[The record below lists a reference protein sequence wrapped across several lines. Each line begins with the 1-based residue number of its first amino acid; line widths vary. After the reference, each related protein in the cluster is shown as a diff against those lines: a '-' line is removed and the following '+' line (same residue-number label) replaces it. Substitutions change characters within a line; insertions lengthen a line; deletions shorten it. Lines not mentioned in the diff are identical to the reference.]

1 MANIIIPI
9 VSKSTAPIVT
19 GDGGARDLAMIET
32 MKRMAT
38 RPERTRKNLT
48 TVELQPNISRNTRV
62 ALILAPEW
70 GPYIPP
76 YNLARLTALSKASG
90 YATRCFDINIAA
102 YHYGDKD
109 QWNGYNDWRWKNETY
124 FTDIHTSIEPLLIEY
139 IDKIVAFNPTV
150 VGFSIYYSNN
160 QCTNWIIQQLK
171 QRLPGVRIIAG
182 GPQATQE
189 QLLAPELVDH
199 IVAGEGEIIFMDLLD
214 KFENNVV
221 VTEHV
226 HRHDKGIRID
236 LDSMPIPDYSDF
248 DLSLYTMG
256 TGISSE
262 MSRGC
267 VAKCQFCSETTFWRY
282 RNRQALSIV
291 DEVEFNYNQ
300 YGIKTVWFIDSLV
313 NGDLT
318 ELRQFAQEIVARK
331 IDINWL
337 GYARCDHRMDIS
349 YLQDLKASG
358 CSVLNFGVESG
369 SNHVLHLMKKNVKRE
384 AVEQN
389 LTDMTVIG
397 LHAFTNWFTGFP
409 GETQND
415 AAETMTLLWRTRN
428 TTITG
433 RNFGI
438 CNLNPDTP
446 LSQNKEDFGVSKGH
460 YGGHWVTNDYT
471 NTILHRLIRYKS
483 ANIIL
488 NHLHCDNRNPD
499 TIVSRLERPGIE
511 SHYELSY
518 NKKNIQDIIPYETF
532 DYDIIKL
539 STNPVAD
546 SLVNEIWPLLR
557 VLWLAVGEFKLDVR
571 FSPEI
576 DLPEFGPGS
585 YLNDGLRPNDYFKA
599 HYKFE
604 IDRHGAWTADFVTEL
619 EAGGPNGNPT
629 MDGKTYAFTHTWQGT
644 GIWDRSAI

>member
-1 MANIIIPI
+1 
-9 VSKSTAPIVT
+9 V
-19 GDGGARDLAMIET
+19 
-32 MKRMAT
+32 
-38 RPERTRKNLT
+38 
-48 TVELQPNISRNTRV
+48 
-62 ALILAPEW
+62 
-70 GPYIPP
+70 
-76 YNLARLTALSKASG
+76 
-90 YATRCFDINIAA
+90 
-102 YHYGDKD
+102 
-109 QWNGYNDWRWKNETY
+109 
-124 FTDIHTSIEPLLIEY
+124 LLEY
-139 IDKIVAFNPTV
+139 IDKIVEFNPDV
-150 VGFSIYYSNN
+150 LGFSVYYSNN
-160 QCTNWIIQQLK
+160 HCTNWIIQQLK
-171 QRLPGVRIIAG
+171 QRLPGVRILAG

-189 QLLAPELVDH
+189 KIHSPELIDH
-199 IVAGEGEIIFMDLLD
+199 IVVGEGEIIFMDLLD
-214 KFENNVV
+214 KFENNIPVDQRV
-221 VTEHV
+221 LY
-226 HRHDKGIRID
+226 HDKSIRID

-282 RNRQALSIV
+282 RNRQALNIV
-291 DEVEFNYNQ
+291 DEVEFNYNT

-331 IDINWL
+331 IDIDWL

-349 YLQDLKASG
+349 YLQDLKSSG
-358 CSVLNFGVESG
+358 CAVLNFGIESG
-369 SNHVLHLMKKNVKRE
+369 SNHVLQLMKKNVKRE

-389 LTDMTVIG
+389 LNDMTTIG

-409 GETQND
+409 GETPND

-438 CNLNPDTP
+438 CNLGPDTP
-446 LSQNKEDFGVSKGH
+446 LSQNREDFGVSRGH

-488 NHLHCDNRNPD
+488 NQLHCDNRNPPS
-499 TIVSRLERPGIE
+499 IQSRLERPGIE
-511 SHYELSY
+511 SHYELIY
-518 NKKNIQDIIPYETF
+518 DKNNIQDIIPYEEF

-539 STNPVAD
+539 SINPIAD
-546 SLVNEIWPLLR
+546 SLVNEIWPVLR

-571 FSPEI
+571 FDPTI

-585 YLNDGLRPNDYFKA
+585 YLNDSVRPTDYFKA

-604 IDRHGAWTADFVTEL
+604 INSKGAWTADFATEL

-629 MDGKTYAFTHTWQGT
+629 QDGKTYAFIHAWQGT
-644 GIWDRSAI
+644 GTWHRPAI